1 MLIATIQNAEL
12 PGVISLTTEKIEYVP
27 SNEVSVG
34 IRVAFDTPKNTYA
47 FVEAMYHADAANN
60 PIVDTGD
67 QWVLLDL
74 TILRKLELHAPTN

>member
-1 MLIATIQNAEL
+1 MLVATIQNVELGGILSVTAET
-12 PGVISLTTEKIEYVP
+12 IKFVP
-27 SNEVSVG
+27 SNETSMGV
-34 IRVAFDTPKNTYA
+34 RVAFDTPKNTYA

>member
-12 PGVISLTTEKIEYVP
+12 PGVISLTAEKIEYVP

-34 IRVAFDTPKNTYA
+34 IRIKFDTGENNLR

-67 QWVLLDL
+67 DWILLDVAYL
-74 TILRKLELHAPTN
+74 SKVELKGA